1 MPEIGISISTSIPS
15 SKIAGYTMTYSITVY
30 NNNPVPVRCRLS
42 YDQDGGVNDIAVS
55 ANSSTTFTTSY
66 YNTSLE
72 GRPTS
77 DIVTAYFYLK
87 PARILPPQESGDS
100 RRRDESRRN

>member
-1 MPEIGISISTSIPS
+1 MPEIGISISTPIPS

-72 GRPTS
+72 GRPTY
-77 DIVTAYFYLK
+77 DIVTAYFYYTNSANSTTIKSSSASAL
-87 PARILPPQESGDS
+87 IYIT
-100 RRRDESRRN
+100 